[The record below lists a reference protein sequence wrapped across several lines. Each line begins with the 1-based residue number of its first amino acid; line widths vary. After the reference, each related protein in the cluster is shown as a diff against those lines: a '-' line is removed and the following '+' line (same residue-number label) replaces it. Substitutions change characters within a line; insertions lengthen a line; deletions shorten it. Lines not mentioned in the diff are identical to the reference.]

1 MSSKYPT
8 YTLLDYP
15 KKGDKYG
22 NFTGSCPSRAAK
34 KFLTFLSNE
43 YKVPNSSSKKALIFS
58 IRNNKT
64 QKEYKYVGTRV
75 KLNRPEVVMMNNRKV
90 NFNYKNIVTL
100 HKDYYHNMKGGFK
113 GLDKLSHITK
123 GLKGSSIYDS
133 ARVGY
138 PIKVCY
144 SMPSSESLLGCHD

>member
-113 GLDKLSHITK
+113 GLDKLSHITHGFK
-123 GLKGSSIYDS
+123 ESNKFDHHRMGF
-133 ARVGY
+133 
-138 PIKVCY
+138 PIKIC
-144 SMPSSESLLGCHD
+144 SRMQDSKSLLGCHD

>member
-113 GLDKLSHITK
+113 G
-123 GLKGSSIYDS
+123 
-133 ARVGY
+133 
-138 PIKVCY
+138 
-144 SMPSSESLLGCHD
+144 